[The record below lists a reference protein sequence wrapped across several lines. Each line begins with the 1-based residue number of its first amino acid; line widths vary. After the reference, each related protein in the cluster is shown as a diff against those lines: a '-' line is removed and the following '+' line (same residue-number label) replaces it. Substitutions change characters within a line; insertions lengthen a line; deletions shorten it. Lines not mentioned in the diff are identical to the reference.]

1 MSAIGTVSDR
11 PQAPQQLT
19 RRGEEANRIVG
30 LEIDAVLL
38 YSILEQ
44 N

>member
-1 MSAIGTVSDR
+1 MSAIGTASDR
-11 PQAPQQLT
+11 PQAAQQLT
-19 RRGEEANRIVG
+19 RRGEEVDRIVG

-38 YSILEQ
+38 YSILKK